1 MKPIELANKYLV
13 ENHSVA
19 DNDFQNAMNI
29 AVMKAFLAGYKSASQ
44 KAMSWFEGYLAEDCR
59 IDDWLRDSDVLPN
72 GQKEFIK
79 FMEE

>member
-44 KAMSWFEGYLAEDCR
+44 KAMS
-59 IDDWLRDSDVLPN
+59 
-72 GQKEFIK
+72 
-79 FMEE
+79 